1 MKKKLFSGKCITY
14 FSIVVVILFSMF
26 FFKTSPTEN
35 SMLAPHDIVTR
46 GDIIKETFV
55 TGILKP
61 SKTILIGTQVNGQ
74 LKKIYV
80 KEGEKVKNGQLLAEI
95 DPSLQQAEL
104 LNARAQLEGA
114 IATKKSAEAL
124 LKQYHR
130 ELLRQKKLKR
140 DGAGI
145 PLDYDNAMAKY
156 ESQKEQVSANEAQI
170 TQAKMAVE
178 TAKANLGYTKIIAPA
193 DGEVIGVIASEG
205 QTVVSSQSAPTIL
218 VIADIDRMKVEVNI
232 SEMDI
237 QNIKTGQP
245 LRFYVS
251 SNPKVQYEST
261 MGIIQQAPKAF
272 LEEENTTQYNNVNQQ
287 PSYYTAMFFVNN
299 NRRNLKIGMTTEVF
313 IKNYEKKN
321 VLRIPVEA
329 LIKKVSDDKY
339 LVKKI
344 KDGKVI
350 DLLIHTGV
358 RNEQFIEVTN
368 GLKEGDTILLK
379 SGYNNEV

>member
-1 MKKKLFSGKCITY
+1 MRKRFISGKFMTC
-14 FSIVVVILFSMF
+14 FFIVVVIFFSIF
-26 FFKTSPTEN
+26 FLKKKHTEKT
-35 SMLAPHDIVTR
+35 MLAPHVIVTR

-61 SKTILIGTQVNGQ
+61 SKTIFIGTQVNGQ

-80 KEGEKVKNGQLLAEI
+80 KEGEKVKKGQLLAEI

-130 ELLRQKKLKR
+130 EFLRQIRLKK

-156 ESQKEQVSANEAQI
+156 ESQKEQVNANEAQI
-170 TQAKMAVE
+170 TQAEMTVE

-237 QNIKTGQP
+237 QHIKSGQP

-251 SNPKVQYEST
+251 SNPKDQYESS
-261 MGIIQQAPKAF
+261 MAVIQQAPKSF
-272 LEEENTTQYNNVNQQ
+272 LQEENTTQYNNVNQL
-287 PSYYTAMFFVNN
+287 PSYYTAMFFVEN
-299 NRRNLKIGMTTEVF
+299 NRRNLKIGMTAEVF
-313 IKNYEKKN
+313 IKNCEKEN
-321 VLRIPVEA
+321 VLRVPIEA
-329 LIKKVSDDKY
+329 LLEKVSTDKYLIKK
-339 LVKKI
+339 I
-344 KDGKVI
+344 KNGKVI
-350 DLLIHTGV
+350 DLIIHTGV
-358 RNEQFIEVTN
+358 RNEQFVEVIN
-368 GLKEGDTILLK
+368 GLKEGDMVLLQ
-379 SGYNNEV
+379 SGYNHDV

>member
-1 MKKKLFSGKCITY
+1 MKRKSNSGKYITC
-14 FSIVVVILFSMF
+14 FSIVAVIFVSMF
-26 FFKTSPTEN
+26 LFTPPQKKNIILP
-35 SMLAPHDIVTR
+35 PHGIVTR
-46 GDIIKETFV
+46 GNIVKETFV

-61 SKTILIGTQVNGQ
+61 SQTIFIGTQVNGQ

-80 KEGEKVKNGQLLAEI
+80 REGEKVKKGQLLAEI

-124 LKQYHR
+124 LKQYYR
-130 ELLRQKKLKR
+130 EFLRQQKMKR

-156 ESQKEQVSANEAQI
+156 ESQKEQVNANEAQI
-170 TQAKMAVE
+170 TQAKMTVE

-218 VIADIDRMKVEVNI
+218 VIADIDKMKVEVNI

-251 SNPKVQYEST
+251 SNPNVQYEST
-261 MGIIQQAPKAF
+261 MGIIQQAPKSF
-272 LEEENTTQYNNVNQQ
+272 LQQENTTQYDNINQR
-287 PSYYTAMFFVNN
+287 PSYYTAMFFVKN
-299 NRRNLKIGMTTEVF
+299 NRGNLKIGMTTEVF

-321 VLRIPVEA
+321 VLRIPAEA
-329 LIKKVSDDKY
+329 LLEKISIDKY
-339 LVKKI
+339 LI
-344 KDGKVI
+344 KTIRDGKVV
-350 DLLIHTGV
+350 DLIIHTGV
-358 RNEQFIEVTN
+358 SNEQFVEVTN
-368 GLKEGDTILLK
+368 GLKEGDIVLLQ
-379 SGYNNEV
+379 SGYNHEV

>member
-1 MKKKLFSGKCITY
+1 MKKRLFSGKCITY

-145 PLDYDNAMAKY
+145 PLDYDNAMA
-156 ESQKEQVSANEAQI
+156 
-170 TQAKMAVE
+170 
-178 TAKANLGYTKIIAPA
+178 
-193 DGEVIGVIASEG
+193 
-205 QTVVSSQSAPTIL
+205 
-218 VIADIDRMKVEVNI
+218 
-232 SEMDI
+232 
-237 QNIKTGQP
+237 
-245 LRFYVS
+245 
-251 SNPKVQYEST
+251 
-261 MGIIQQAPKAF
+261 
-272 LEEENTTQYNNVNQQ
+272 
-287 PSYYTAMFFVNN
+287 
-299 NRRNLKIGMTTEVF
+299 
-313 IKNYEKKN
+313 
-321 VLRIPVEA
+321 
-329 LIKKVSDDKY
+329 
-339 LVKKI
+339 
-344 KDGKVI
+344 
-350 DLLIHTGV
+350 
-358 RNEQFIEVTN
+358 
-368 GLKEGDTILLK
+368 
-379 SGYNNEV
+379 

>member
-1 MKKKLFSGKCITY
+1 MWLLYLFRY
-14 FSIVVVILFSMF
+14 FYPPHQKNIIL
-26 FFKTSPTEN
+26 P
-35 SMLAPHDIVTR
+35 PHGIVTR
-46 GDIIKETFV
+46 GNIVKETFV

-61 SKTILIGTQVNGQ
+61 SQTIFIGTQVNGQ

-80 KEGEKVKNGQLLAEI
+80 REGEKVKKGQLLAEI

-124 LKQYHR
+124 LKQYYR
-130 ELLRQKKLKR
+130 EFLRQQKMKR

-156 ESQKEQVSANEAQI
+156 ESQKEQVNANEAQI
-170 TQAKMAVE
+170 TQAKMTVE

-218 VIADIDRMKVEVNI
+218 VIADIDEMKVEVNI

-261 MGIIQQAPKAF
+261 MGIIQQAPKSF
-272 LEEENTTQYNNVNQQ
+272 LQQENTTQYDNVNQR
-287 PSYYTAMFFVNN
+287 PSYYTAMFFVKNN
-299 NRRNLKIGMTTEVF
+299 LGNLKIGMTTEVF

-321 VLRIPVEA
+321 VLRIPAEA
-329 LIKKVSDDKY
+329 LLEKISIDKY
-339 LVKKI
+339 LI
-344 KDGKVI
+344 KTIRDGKVV
-350 DLLIHTGV
+350 DLIIHTGV
-358 RNEQFIEVTN
+358 SNEQFVEVTN
-368 GLKEGDTILLK
+368 GLKEGDIVLLQ
-379 SGYNNEV
+379 SGYNHEV